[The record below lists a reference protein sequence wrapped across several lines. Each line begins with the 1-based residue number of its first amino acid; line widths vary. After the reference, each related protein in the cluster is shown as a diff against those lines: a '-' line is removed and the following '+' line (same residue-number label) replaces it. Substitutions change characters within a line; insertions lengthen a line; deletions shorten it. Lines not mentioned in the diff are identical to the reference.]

1 MKRYIRA
8 SATPYH
14 VFNEHD
20 TKTSYY
26 NDFLTAD
33 GLKYM
38 QDQKNRTGEIVYM
51 SPEEYFSECA
61 KGVFKNQTANSLKQQ
76 RLADA
81 DTIAE
86 YEEAMKRG
94 DVFPLPYINYADP
107 SQEGLHRMMA
117 AGNAFGWDTKF
128 PVLIITVY
136 DEEAE
141 NRWRTY
147 NAMRDYE
154 RYDFKKIVNQADA
167 EISDWDMMPP
177 PDVLTQF
184 EQAIVEAALNPEDP
198 DIDSNNITVEAE
210 AEDRNN
216 NIRINVYLTSFNGL
230 EEDRNAFS
238 KVSVWLDDM
247 FDLSE
252 SPFDAND
259 YNLNK

>member
-51 SPEEYFSECA
+51 SPDEYFRECA
-61 KGVFKNQTANSLKQQ
+61 SKIFNVSQQ
-76 RLADA
+76 YLEDSRSNNT
-81 DTIAE
+81 DTIIE
-86 YEEAMKRG
+86 YTSAMKRG
-94 DVFPLPYINYADP
+94 DVFPLPYINYADTA
-107 SQEGLHRMMA
+107 QEGLHRMMA
-117 AGNAFGWDTKF
+117 AGDAFGWNTKF
-128 PVLIITVY
+128 PVLVVTVY
-136 DEEAE
+136 DEDTEAYRQ
-141 NRWRTY
+141 NAY
-147 NAMRDYE
+147 NMRRYE
-154 RYDFKKIVNQADA
+154 QYDFKKIVEQAKDS
-167 EISDWDMMPP
+167 ISDWDMMPP
-177 PDVLTQF
+177 PDILTQF
-184 EQAIVEAALNPEDP
+184 EQAIVSAALSPENH
-198 DIDSNNITVEAE
+198 DIDPNNITVEAE

-247 FDLSE
+247 YDLSE

-259 YNLNK
+259 YNMNR